1 MFRRRSKLSYKKR
14 LTNVLWPRIG
24 VRRTANYIRHRLG
37 RLQGSPYAIAAGFAY
52 GAAISFTP
60 LMGGHI
66 VCAALF
72 SWFSRASVV
81 ASVIGTAVGNP
92 WTFPFIWA
100 WIYYLGVWL
109 LGMDPI
115 DFDAEVL
122 SFSYLAEHFVDIFVP
137 MLAGGVPTA
146 AAAWVAFYFP
156 VKSSVERY
164 QAARLE
170 RLLEGRQRS
179 SEKNQE
185 GNEG

>member
-1 MFRRRSKLSYKKR
+1 MFRRRKKPSYKKR
-14 LTNVLWPRIG
+14 ITNFFWPRIG
-24 VRRTANYIRHRLG
+24 VRRTAQYLKHRLG

-52 GAAISFTP
+52 GAAVSFTP

-66 VCAALF
+66 AIAAVF
-72 SWFSRASVV
+72 SWISRGSII
-81 ASVIGTAVGNP
+81 ASVIGTVVGNP

-122 SFSYLAEHFVDIFVP
+122 SFSYLADHFFDIFIP
-137 MLAGGVPTA
+137 MMAGGIPTA

-156 VKSSVERY
+156 IKASVERY
-164 QAARLE
+164 QAARIE
-170 RLLEGRQRS
+170 RLIEARQRVGS
-179 SEKNQE
+179 ATRERE
-185 GNEG
+185 DA